1 MASTYSDL
9 LGYEKQATGEHS
21 ATWGD
26 VLNTTL
32 ELLEDSI
39 AGSLSKSVAGSSDV
53 TLTDLDGAIDE
64 HRKMVMEFTG
74 VLTGNINVIVPA
86 TSKLYFIHNNTSGA
100 FTLTVKP
107 SAGTGI
113 AVTQGSKDILIADGT
128 NVVRAIDVSS
138 YTHPNHSGDVT
149 SSGDGATTI
158 VNDAVTADKLAN
170 SVNTDIATGVTAS
183 TTAGDALPKAGGTM
197 TGALTPSS
205 INWSAARVRRNAVQA
220 ITNSTWTLV
229 VFQETSYDTLSEFT
243 ATGRFVATAAGKYHV
258 QAKIEIANASWTQGK
273 SLYVHIYKNGVS
285 YCSGYQQE
293 QVATNLE
300 QKMGLVTD
308 TIELVA
314 TDYLEIYCLQNQGTT
329 LNLTSGGNTSDFSV
343 SRIS

>member
-1 MASTYSDL
+1 MYNNGNSSKNVTGASVVD
-9 LGYEKQATGEHS
+9 G
-21 ATWGD
+21 
-26 VLNTTL
+26 TL
-32 ELLEDSI
+32 
-39 AGSLSKSVAGSSDV
+39 
-53 TLTDLDGAIDE
+53 
-64 HRKMVMEFTG
+64 
-74 VLTGNINVIVPA
+74 
-86 TSKLYFIHNNTSGA
+86 Y
-100 FTLTVKP
+100 TV
-107 SAGTGI
+107 
-113 AVTQGSKDILIADGT
+113 DIAD
-128 NVVRAIDVSS
+128 
-138 YTHPNHSGDVT
+138 
-149 SSGDGATTI
+149 
-158 VNDAVTADKLAN
+158 DAVTADKLAN